1 MDKLLSIPEAA
12 GVFSVSE
19 GAVKKWLCHRRLPR
33 VKLGRLTR
41 LRACDVDAVTKSGL
55 PPKGTYPREI
65 RNPATKGLP
74 ASGKSAK
81 PLDVV

>member
-12 GVFSVSE
+12 GVLSCSE
-19 GAVKKWLCHRRLPR
+19 AAVKKWLSQNRLPR

-41 LRACDVDAVTKSGL
+41 LRACDVDAVTKSGHL
-55 PPKGTYPREI
+55 PPRGTYPREI

-74 ASGKSAK
+74 ASVNIREAA
-81 PLDVV
+81 